1 MAGEYRISRIMEPW
15 PLKEDEKSCENCF
28 NAWLIEQVQ
37 KKLWSPPRDA
47 RAAIQCCSRCSRFP
61 LPLEDCWTA
70 IPEVEKP

>member
-1 MAGEYRISRIMEPW
+1 MG
-15 PLKEDEKSCENCF
+15 EKSCENCF

-70 IPEVEKP
+70 IPEVDVPCDAVHDMTHSGEVEKP